1 MPLVEQ
7 DVVIDAPIE
16 RVFDV
21 ITDYESYPEFLPEMR
36 HVQLVSRNEEIAIVS
51 FELEII
57 MRVGYT
63 VRIIEDRPGSVTW
76 TLQDAKM
83 MSVNNGGWKLQARG
97 NQTHVTYGLEIRLRG
112 LIPKSVSTRLM
123 GTTLP
128 NTLACF
134 KARAEEISADGSHR

>member
-83 MSVNNGGWKLQARG
+83 MSVNNGGWNLQARG